1 MRIFA
6 DCRLTA
12 DALPTESCA
21 IPHGARVS
29 VQNPVGGFRLNLP
42 TCRLKIT
49 QRFQRI
55 PSVGSR
61 QTSPYS
67 YGVTL
72 APPDMAAASAV
83 PTSSTEKGQ
92 PHE

>member
-6 DCRLTA
+6 DYRLTA
-12 DALPTESCA
+12 NASPTESSA
-21 IPHGARVS
+21 IPHGAMVS
-29 VQNPVGGFRLNLP
+29 VQNPVGGFRLDLP
-42 TCRLKIT
+42 TRRLKIAK
-49 QRFQRI
+49 RFHSV

-61 QTSPYS
+61 QASPYS

>member
-1 MRIFA
+1 MRVFA

-12 DALPTESCA
+12 DTFPTESHA
-21 IPHGARVS
+21 TPHGMAIS
-29 VQNPVGGFRLNLP
+29 IQNPVGSFRLILP
-42 TCRLKIT
+42 TRRLTIS

-61 QTSPYS
+61 QTPPYS

-72 APPDMAAASAV
+72 APPDMAAVSAV